1 MTKKFEKRV
10 QKMMGRAAA
19 ALLCAL
25 TFTAVLPAA
34 PVYARPKR
42 NTSAQ
47 ADKERMQDAAGMVQ
61 AAFDQKDMDAL
72 ASLCA
77 YPLTYSDQSGSS
89 RQIRSR
95 KELRA
100 LGKEAVFADSLRDAV
115 LSTNS
120 AKAEAVNGE
129 LKLGE
134 SAGLAMKKV
143 KKRWKVVR
151 IWQAPG
157 TGAVP
162 QAAASQR
169 AASGLTDAAE
179 RYQRTFYYRDLETLS
194 KQCTYPLKLYL
205 TDGNILD
212 ISSPSKLME
221 LGEGR
226 VFTDA
231 MVEEVNQVN
240 AADLKDMDGRAQVG
254 SLSGFWMVK
263 KNGEWK
269 IDLIIQ

>member
-1 MTKKFEKRV
+1 MMKEFEKRV

-47 ADKERMQDAAGMVQ
+47 ADKERMQDAAGKVQ

-100 LGKEAVFADSLRDAV
+100 LGKEAVFSDSLRDAV

-120 AKAEAVNGE
+120 AKTEAVNGE

-134 SAGLAMKKV
+134 NAGLAMKKV
-143 KKRWKVVR
+143 KKRWKVVH

-157 TGAVP
+157 AAP

-169 AASGLTDAAE
+169 EASGLADAAE
-179 RYQRTFYYRDLETLS
+179 RCQRTFYYRDLETLS
-194 KQCTYPLKLYL
+194 KQCAYPLKLYL

-212 ISSPSKLME
+212 ISSPSKLLE
-221 LGEGR
+221 LGESR

>member
-10 QKMMGRAAA
+10 QRMMGRAAA

-34 PVYARPKR
+34 PAYARPKR

-47 ADKERMQDAAGMVQ
+47 ADKERMQDAAGKVQ

-115 LSTNS
+115 LSANS
-120 AKAEAVNGE
+120 AK
-129 LKLGE
+129 
-134 SAGLAMKKV
+134 AGLAMKTV

-157 TGAVP
+157 TGAAP

-169 AASGLTDAAE
+169 AASELTDAAE

-212 ISSPSKLME
+212 ISSPSKLLE
-221 LGEGR
+221 LGESR

-240 AADLKDMDGRAQVG
+240 AADLKDMAGRAQVG

-269 IDLIIQ
+269 IDLIMQ